1 MAILD
6 LPYQEIIDQESGPS
20 SEGFGLDIIEYSSKV
35 SQRSFSGPSIEASRQ
50 EVWKVTWKLLEFDT
64 DGSGVDYD
72 LDVVRDFYRL
82 AQVNKVRW
90 KPFEIAQTR
99 IWRVVANSLKVTNT
113 AGNIFTASMNLEFL
127 YNE

>member
-6 LPYQEIIDQESGPS
+6 LPYQGIIDQESGPS